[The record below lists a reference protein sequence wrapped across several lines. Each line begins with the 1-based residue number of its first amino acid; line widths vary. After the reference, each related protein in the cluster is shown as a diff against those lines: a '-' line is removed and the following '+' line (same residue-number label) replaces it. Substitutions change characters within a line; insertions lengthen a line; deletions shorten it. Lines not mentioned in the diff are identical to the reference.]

1 MSRRCNCDEQG
12 ILSGREP
19 IMQARQLK
27 GLDGIR
33 AIAIAMVL
41 GTHLIHTRGFP
52 EAKWLHQLLSPGTE
66 GVTIFFVLSGFLIT
80 WLLLEEEKRSG
91 TICLRRFF
99 VRRAFRI
106 LPAAF
111 FFLGFLALVG
121 PLLGTK
127 VIGRQLFAS
136 ALFFRN
142 VASNASGVVEDSHF
156 WTLAI
161 EEQFYL
167 VWPLV
172 FLMCRSKVRI
182 GVAAGLVL
190 FAPLWRQFCME
201 VWGGG
206 NLNWFRTD
214 LRYDPLLVGCLAALL
229 REKFSPNSA
238 LFGDSIGRKNV
249 ILLTATLIFVVLT
262 WLWSPPGWLI
272 QATMTAKFMAIAL
285 GILVCVELPSGLVA
299 TALNCWPVMILG
311 QMSYS
316 LYLWQQLFSLNIND
330 RWFQVF
336 PVNLVL
342 TAACGCFSFFVVE
355 RFFLRIRERWFRSQS
370 AKVG

>member
-1 MSRRCNCDEQG
+1 MSRG
-12 ILSGREP
+12 GLSGREP

-52 EAKWLHQLLSPGTE
+52 EAKWLHQLLSPGAE

-111 FFLGFLALVG
+111 FFLAFLTLVG
-121 PLLGTK
+121 PRIGTK
-127 VIGRQLFAS
+127 VTDRQLVAS

-142 VASNASGVVEDSHF
+142 LVSNAKGVVEDSHF

-161 EEQFYL
+161 EEQFYV

-172 FLMCRSKVRI
+172 FLVCRQKIRI
-182 GVAAGLVL
+182 GVAVGLVL
-190 FAPLWRQFCME
+190 LAPVWRQFCME

-229 REKFSPNSA
+229 REKLNLTTT
-238 LFGDSIGRKNV
+238 LFGDSVRRKNS
-249 ILLTATLIFVVLT
+249 ILLAAISVFAVLT
-262 WLWSPPGWLI
+262 WLWSPPGWLV
-272 QATMTAKFMAIAL
+272 QATLTAKFVSIAL
-285 GILVCVELPSGLVA
+285 VILVCVELHVGVVA
-299 TALNCWPVMILG
+299 TALNCWPVVMLG

-336 PVNLVL
+336 PANLVL

-355 RFFLRIRERWFRSQS
+355 RLFLRIRDKLFRSQS
-370 AKVG
+370 AKIG